1 MDKYF
6 CPFKLEKF
14 HENEEKTLGFIEGH
28 ASTFDNIDRQ
38 DDIIERGAFDDT
50 LTKLKGRGKILPM
63 LWGHDTR
70 ELIGGFPAL
79 GMRED
84 DKGLAVKGEIN
95 LETQR
100 GREAFSL
107 AKQGVLT
114 AFSIGFQIVE
124 SVMDNDFIR
133 TISGI
138 DLMEISLVSIPANEE
153 ATITSVKSDGIV
165 PFQDLPILLERRG
178 NKFAFS
184 HSWDAKKALA
194 NVKGFTDSIEEA
206 TSAYK
211 GAFLVFDNEH
221 SKDHDSYHIQI
232 ADVFDGKMAVVPRAM
247 FAAAVTIQANT
258 IKMGDKG
265 RMAIKVAVTRY
276 YEKMGLECPFKS
288 GIGINEI
295 KAGSVPDL
303 KRMLRNGVKFSSAG
317 AEFIAA
323 HEAGRRKG
331 ADGDGSGNQGNEQ
344 LADIQRSMKKL
355 VNKLRSD

>member
-1 MDKYF
+1 MDKIF

-14 HENEEKTLGFIEGH
+14 HENDDRTIGFIEGH

-79 GMRED
+79 GMKED

-114 AFSIGFQIVE
+114 AFSIGFQIIE

-165 PFQDLPILLERRG
+165 PFQDLPILTVDGKVATAQPWNVE
-178 NKFAFS
+178 
-184 HSWDAKKALA
+184 KALA
-194 NVKGFTDSIEEA
+194 NVKKFTDSLEEA

-211 GAFLVFDNEH
+211 GAFLVFDSEH
-221 SKDHDSYHIQI
+221 SKDHDAYRVQI
-232 ADVFDGKMAVVPRAM
+232 ADIIDGKMVILPRAM

-265 RMAIKVAVTRY
+265 RMAIKVAVTKY

-331 ADGDGSGNQGNEQ
+331 ADGDGSGNQGVKQ
-344 LADIQRSMKKL
+344 L
-355 VNKLRSD
+355 VNVKRAMDDFVKSLRSD